1 VRPLFK
7 APREDDSWFRA
18 ELDCSENNQQ
28 FSPEQKMKTKRTI
41 TKTLWNSLLIIFL
54 GTLLAGQAHGQIFV
68 TNSTS
73 NTVGEYDAATG
84 ATINSALVSGLN
96 GPTGIAVS
104 GGNLWVYNLFA
115 GTIGEYNA
123 TTGATVNASLVSGL
137 GNTYFMALSGGN
149 LFVTDFRDSIGEYD
163 ATTGATINS
172 ALVSGL
178 NAPAGIVV
186 SGGNLW
192 VANFFDG
199 TIGEYDATTGA
210 TINSALVSGLNGPA
224 GIAVSGGNL
233 WVVNYASGTIGE
245 YNATTGATVN
255 ASLVSGLSGPFGMA
269 LSGGNLFVTN
279 SSANSIG
286 EYDATTGAT
295 INSALVSGLNQPF
308 GIAVA
313 EPYTAQVQQ
322 PINPDG
328 SSVFSV
334 RRGVIPVK
342 FTLTQDGVA
351 TCALPPATIAL
362 TRTAGATTG
371 AIDESVYTGSA
382 DTGSNFRIDSCQ
394 YVYNLSTSALGVG
407 TYRVDIMINGDVVGN
422 AIFQLK

>member
-1 VRPLFK
+1 
-7 APREDDSWFRA
+7 
-18 ELDCSENNQQ
+18 
-28 FSPEQKMKTKRTI
+28 MKTKRTI

-73 NTVGEYDAATG
+73 GTVGEYDAATG

-104 GGNLWVYNLFA
+104 GGNLWVGNYFA

-137 GNTYFMALSGGN
+137 SHPFGIAVSGGN
-149 LFVTDFRDSIGEYD
+149 LFVTDYSNGSIGEYD
-163 ATTGATINS
+163 ATTGATIN
-172 ALVSGL
+172 
-178 NAPAGIVV
+178 
-186 SGGNLW
+186 
-192 VANFFDG
+192 
-199 TIGEYDATTGA
+199 
-210 TINSALVSGLNGPA
+210 
-224 GIAVSGGNL
+224 
-233 WVVNYASGTIGE
+233 AS
-245 YNATTGATVN
+245 
-255 ASLVSGLSGPFGMA
+255 
-269 LSGGNLFVTN
+269 
-279 SSANSIG
+279 
-286 EYDATTGAT
+286 
-295 INSALVSGLNQPF
+295 LVSGLNQPF

-362 TRTAGATTG
+362 TRTAGGTTG
-371 AIDESVYTGSA
+371 AIDESVYSGSA

-394 YVYNLSTSALGVG
+394 YIYNVSASALGAG
-407 TYRVDIMINGDVVGN
+407 TYRVDIVIDGQVVGSGS
-422 AIFQLK
+422 FQLK